1 MNIKEH
7 ELISFYIGLIYG
19 IFVPCISE
27 FSMYII
33 DDGHFE
39 IEISILR
46 TYIFTLYM
54 THMYYSITYIYRKW
68 FAIDEKRTFFTW
80 KVSPNV
86 VTVIYIINPVII
98 SCLTEITLFML
109 RKKTDHFWRNMLFA
123 GPSSMLV
130 TIWIEMSG
138 LNTIIRKNLL
148 NNLPP

>member
-1 MNIKEH
+1 MNDKDH

-19 IFVPCISE
+19 SCVPFISE
-27 FSMYII
+27 LSMYII

-54 THMYYSITYIYRKW
+54 TPIYYSITYIYRKW
-68 FAIDEKRTFFTW
+68 FTIDEKRTFYTW
-80 KVSPNV
+80 KLSPNV
-86 VTVIYIINPVII
+86 ISVIYIINPVII
-98 SCLTEITLFML
+98 SFLTEITLFIL
-109 RKKTDHFWRNMLFA
+109 NKKTDHFWRNMLFA

-138 LNTIIRKNLL
+138 LNTIIRNNLL
-148 NNLPP
+148 DNLPP